1 MLIFSNIC
9 YKLPVYLRFFQIL
22 HIGKFLYGM
31 DLSSPKDSK
40 TMSHVGGCGYAN
52 CVECFRE
59 DLKFKL
65 EV

>member
-1 MLIFSNIC
+1 MYAINYQSTYDF
-9 YKLPVYLRFFQIL
+9 YKFYIYD
-22 HIGKFLYGM
+22 IGKFLYGM